1 MIEKNISEEAKNA
14 MTMKPVLDE
23 MPDRIKIDTGNKEM
37 QDFINWHVGIN
48 YDDCK
53 DMSRDDLI
61 LFILRHQAVNQFI
74 RMGNEERTTNQIDDI
89 TNVLIDSGIA
99 EEIEEDDNLSLKLV
113 KK

>member
-1 MIEKNISEEAKNA
+1 MIEKNISEKAKNA

-37 QDFINWHVGIN
+37 QDFINWHVGFN

-61 LFILRHQAVNQFI
+61 LFILRSQAVNQFI
-74 RMGNEERTTNQIDDI
+74 RMGNEQRTTNNIDDI
-89 TNVLIDSGIA
+89 INVLVDSGIA
-99 EEIEEDDNLSLKLV
+99 EGIEEDGEFSLKVV